1 MNLKIVEPG
10 HGTIVHG
17 AVMLTHNQGT
27 CMHGIFESPTWDEAY
42 LLEPKIAHVGISQ
55 PHFGV
60 RLVRI
65 FRPGELMD

>member
-1 MNLKIVEPG
+1 
-10 HGTIVHG
+10 
-17 AVMLTHNQGT
+17 
-27 CMHGIFESPTWDEAY
+27 MHGIFESPTWDEAY